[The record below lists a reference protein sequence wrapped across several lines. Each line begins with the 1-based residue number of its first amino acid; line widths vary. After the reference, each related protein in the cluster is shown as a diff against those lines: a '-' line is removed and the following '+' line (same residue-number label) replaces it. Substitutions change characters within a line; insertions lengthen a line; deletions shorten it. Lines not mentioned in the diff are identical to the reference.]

1 MNAQYCSDCGAEVA
15 TGSRYCSNCGERIT
29 EVTQSPTVTTDPG
42 YSSAAG
48 KDTTFAAITH
58 ILALFTWVLGP
69 LIVLLVTDDPF
80 VHENARNAL
89 NWQIMLTIYM
99 FVAAILVFVMIGI
112 PLVFV
117 IPLLNMVFCIIA
129 ALKANEGEA
138 WRYPATPDIV

>member
-1 MNAQYCSDCGAEVA
+1 MNAQYCPDCGAEVA

-29 EVTQSPTVTTDPG
+29 AVTQSPTQTTDPG
-42 YSSAAG
+42 YAHAAE

-58 ILALFTWVLGP
+58 VLALFTWVLGP
-69 LIVLLVTDDPF
+69 LIVLLVTDDAF

-89 NWQIMLTIYM
+89 NWQIMFTVYM
-99 FVAAILVFVMIGI
+99 IISGILVFVLIGI
-112 PLVFV
+112 PLIII
-117 IPLLNMVFCIIA
+117 IPLLDMVFCIIA